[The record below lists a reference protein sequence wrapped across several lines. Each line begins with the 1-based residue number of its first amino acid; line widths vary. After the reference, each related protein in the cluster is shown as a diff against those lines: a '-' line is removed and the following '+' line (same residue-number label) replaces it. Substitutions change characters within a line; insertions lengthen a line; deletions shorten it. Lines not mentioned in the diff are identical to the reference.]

1 MGTYTE
7 LHLNLKLRKNIPI
20 EIKHLFE
27 KVVNN
32 RDLEVN
38 GLFSSQDVFVPDV
51 NHSFFKCDR
60 WYMLFLGNN
69 FYEEIG
75 ISKLIEDIYYY
86 SLIINSEFK
95 NYDNEINEFIVFIT
109 PYTIGRKKKQY
120 VGWSLRE
127 DSDKRENVYIIK

>member
-69 FYEEIG
+69 FCGEVG
-75 ISKLIEDIYYY
+75 ISKFIEDKYYY

-120 VGWSLRE
+120 IGWSLRE
-127 DSDKRENVYIIK
+127 DNDKRENIYIIK

>member
-7 LHLNLKLRKNIPI
+7 LHLNLKLRKGIPV

-27 KVVNN
+27 KVVND
-32 RDLEVN
+32 RDLRVN
-38 GLFSSQDVFVPDV
+38 GLFTSQDVFVPDIG
-51 NHSFFKCDR
+51 HSFFKCDR

-75 ISKLIEDIYYY
+75 ISKFIEDIYYY
-86 SLIINSEFK
+86 RLIINSEFK
-95 NYDNEINEFIVFIT
+95 NYDNEINEFINFIT

-127 DSDKRENVYIIK
+127 DHDKRENIYIIK

>member
-7 LHLNLKLRKNIPI
+7 LHLNLKLRKDIPV
-20 EIKHLFE
+20 EIKYLFE

-38 GLFSSQDVFVPDV
+38 GLFSSQDVFAPNI
-51 NHSFFKCDR
+51 NHQFFKCDR

-69 FYEEIG
+69 FYEEVG
-75 ISKLIEDIYYY
+75 ISKFIEDIYYY

-95 NYDNEINEFIVFIT
+95 NYDNEINEFINFIT

-127 DSDKRENVYIIK
+127 DCDKRENIYIIK